1 MRPRRAA
8 IAAIAV
14 LALAACGDDG
24 DATLE
29 AEPDPTTGSTA
40 TTIAETTTAPVAD
53 PLGGFTPAPI
63 EWEDCGSVECATV
76 EVPLDWSDVTGPAID
91 IAVARD
97 PAEDDDAPPGFLAYN
112 LGGPGA
118 EGVSSV
124 DAGIFDGPLSERFD
138 VVSWDPRGIGE
149 SAPLSCG
156 DEVEPFLDAD
166 PDPDDAAEQSELE
179 ALAAAVATECGD
191 EDAEILGHVGTDD
204 VARDLEAIRRAYGEP
219 MSYVG
224 FSYGTLIGLRYAE
237 LFPTGAEGI
246 VLDGVV
252 DPAQPLTDLLRDQ
265 TTGFDT
271 VIDEAFA
278 QCPSGAEGC
287 PDGGAAAAYDRLAA
301 QVEQEPIPASGGGT
315 LGPAELARGVIL
327 AGYDEEYWPFLY
339 DGLAAA
345 EDGDA
350 SILVQLSDA
359 YDELTEF
366 TPYQAVSC
374 LDSIN
379 PTGADAWATFAAE
392 LDALSPRFGA
402 VVANE
407 MLPCAFW
414 PVASRPVTGEVRA
427 AGSPPI
433 LVVGTTG
440 DAATPLEQAER
451 VAATLDDGHLLV
463 YEGDAHTAYGR
474 DDCIDDAVHDY
485 LLDGVLPP
493 EGTRC

>member
-8 IAAIAV
+8 IAALAV

-24 DATLE
+24 DPALE
-29 AEPDPTTGSTA
+29 AEPGPTSDSTA

-63 EWEDCGSVECATV
+63 EWEGCGSVECATV
-76 EVPLDWSDVTGPAID
+76 EVPLDWSDVTGATIE

-97 PAEDDDAPPGFLAYN
+97 PAGDDDAPPGFLAYN

-118 EGVSSV
+118 EGASSV

-138 VVSWDPRGIGE
+138 IVSWDPRGVGE

-156 DEVEPFLDAD
+156 DAVEPFLDAD
-166 PDPDDAAEQSELE
+166 PDPDDATERSELDT
-179 ALAAAVATECGD
+179 LAEAVAAECGD
-191 EDAEILGHVGTDD
+191 EDGEILGHVGTDD

-237 LFPTGAEGI
+237 LFPTGAQGI

-252 DPAQPLTDLLRDQ
+252 DPAQPLTELLRGQ
-265 TTGFDT
+265 AVGFEE

-278 QCPSGAEGC
+278 QCPDGAEGC
-287 PDGGAAAAYDRLAA
+287 PDGGAAASYDRLAA
-301 QVEQEPIPASGGGT
+301 RVEEAPIPASGGGS
-315 LGPAELARGVIL
+315 LGPAELTRGVIL
-327 AGYDEEYWPFLY
+327 AGYDEQYWPLLY
-339 DGLAAA
+339 EGLAAA
-345 EDGDA
+345 EDGDGT
-350 SILVQLSDA
+350 ILVELAEA
-359 YDELTEF
+359 YDELTAF

-379 PTGADAWATFAAE
+379 PTGAEAWASFAAE

-402 VVANE
+402 AAANE

-414 PVASRPVTGEVRA
+414 PVASRPVTGDVRA
-427 AGSPPI
+427 EGSPPI
-433 LVVGTTG
+433 LVIGTTG
-440 DAATPLEQAER
+440 DAATPLAQAER
-451 VAATLDDGHLLV
+451 VAATLADGHLLV

-474 DDCIDDAVHDY
+474 VDCIDDAVHHY
-485 LLDGVLPP
+485 LLDGALPP
-493 EGTRC
+493 EGARC